1 MYVCLYYC
9 NCTVL
14 YCIVLY
20 CIVLLYG
27 IELYCT
33 GLYCIVLYCTALFC
47 SVLYCTVL
55 YCIDIGIGI
64 GIVLYCIV
72 LCVVLCCGVVCCGVL
87 CCVVWYGMVI
97 WYGMLWYGMAWY
109 GMYAH
114 ICIYIYTNMWLEWV
128 AKPTDN
134 IGGPFGS
141 TQWHVVTA
149 EASQPRKTWCS
160 INEPWTQCTLVVQQ
174 SRDVQGW
181 CLSYSA
187 SWNTMQVD
195 RVACQVKGRIAV
207 MESGECCAN
216 LVV

>member
-1 MYVCLYYC
+1 MYVCIIVIVLY
-9 NCTVL
+9 CTVL

-20 CIVLLYG
+20 CILLLYA
-27 IELYCT
+27 IVLYCT
-33 GLYCIVLYCTALFC
+33 VLYCIVLYCTALSC
-47 SVLYCTVL
+47 SVLYCIVL
-55 YCIDIGIGI
+55 YYI

-72 LCVVLCCGVVCCGVL
+72 LCVVLCCVVVCCVVVW
-87 CCVVWYGMVI
+87 CVVVLYGMV
-97 WYGMLWYGMAWY
+97 WYGMLWYGMVWY
-109 GMYAH
+109 VCTYV
-114 ICIYIYTNMWLEWV
+114 YIYTNIWLEWV

-141 TQWHVVTA
+141 TQWHVVNA

-181 CLSYSA
+181 CLSSSA

-195 RVACQVKGRIAV
+195 RVACQVKGHIAV
-207 MESGECCAN
+207 MGSGECCAN

>member
-1 MYVCLYYC
+1 MYVCI
-9 NCTVL
+9 
-14 YCIVLY
+14 IV
-20 CIVLLYG
+20 IV
-27 IELYCT
+27 
-33 GLYCIVLYCTALFC
+33 LYCIVLYCTASFCCMQLYCIVLYCTVLFC
-47 SVLYCTVL
+47 TVLHCLVVYCTVL
-55 YCIDIGIGI
+55 YCIILVLYC
-64 GIVLYCIV
+64 IVLYCIV
-72 LCVVLCCGVVCCGVL
+72 LCVVLCCVVVCCVVVWCVVVL
-87 CCVVWYGMVI
+87 YGMVWYAMVWYGMV
-97 WYGMLWYGMAWY
+97 WYVCTYV
-109 GMYAH
+109 
-114 ICIYIYTNMWLEWV
+114 YIYTNIWLEWV

-141 TQWHVVTA
+141 TQWHVVNA

-181 CLSYSA
+181 CLSSSA

-207 MESGECCAN
+207 MGSRECCAN

>member
-1 MYVCLYYC
+1 MYVCIIVIVLYCTVLYC
-9 NCTVL
+9 TVLYCCMVLNCIVLDCTVLFCTVLHCFVVYCTVL
-14 YCIVLY
+14 YCIVL
-20 CIVLLYG
+20 ILVL
-27 IELYCT
+27 
-33 GLYCIVLYCTALFC
+33 VL
-47 SVLYCTVL
+47 
-55 YCIDIGIGI
+55 
-64 GIVLYCIV
+64 VLYCIV
-72 LCVVLCCGVVCCGVL
+72 LCVVLWCGVVCCGVL

-97 WYGMLWYGMAWY
+97 WYGMVCYGMVWH
-109 GMYAH
+109 GMVCMH